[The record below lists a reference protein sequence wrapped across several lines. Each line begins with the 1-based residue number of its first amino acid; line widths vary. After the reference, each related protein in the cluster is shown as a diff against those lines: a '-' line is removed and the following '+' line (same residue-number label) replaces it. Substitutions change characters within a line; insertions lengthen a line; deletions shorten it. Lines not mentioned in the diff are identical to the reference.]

1 MATMPSGKEIL
12 ALEIPRL
19 SAEAIQRGATIPKTT
34 TGLCTIWD
42 RSMAR
47 IQYINKTLERLPFA
61 ILEMPVARS
70 VQNLVRLK
78 PAATTL
84 MAPIM
89 ITLLLEK

>member
-1 MATMPSGKEIL
+1 
-12 ALEIPRL
+12 
-19 SAEAIQRGATIPKTT
+19 
-34 TGLCTIWD
+34 
-42 RSMAR
+42 MAR